1 MSNSFPEAAPLA
13 DQMPSGRLNLLLLA
27 TFAMGMGQTVVFA
40 IIPMLGREL
49 FAAEHWQIT
58 FGAWQYNPPP
68 ELLVNTLIA
77 TSSLTYFL
85 VTPFWG
91 RRSDVIGRKKV
102 ILIGL
107 LGYSFGMLL
116 FNAVVHMAYAAIL
129 SGWLMLAVLLLS
141 RAAHSLVMS
150 GTFPAS
156 MAYMA
161 DCTTPATR
169 TRGVSRLSAA
179 NGIGIMVGP
188 ALAWFATISFLAPL
202 YIQAVITASVALVI
216 ALYLPQSPQP
226 NLGRKTSKLQ
236 FSDPRF
242 AIYLFLG
249 LSMFT
254 MMGMVQQTL
263 GYYFQDRLGLTS
275 VEAAKYFSIGM
286 MCSSGAMLVAQ
297 LIVVQRWRGR
307 PQGLLMLGLPVAAI
321 GYLMLVFSVD
331 FQLLA
336 VAMAVFGF
344 GMGLAAPGYNASATL
359 TVEAHEQGAL
369 AGLLSAAP
377 GLGYVVGPLLGGW
390 LYSVDVTFPYWA
402 AAIVVVILGV
412 FSILRFRR

>member
-1 MSNSFPEAAPLA
+1 
-13 DQMPSGRLNLLLLA
+13 MPSGRLNLLLLA

-49 FAAEHWQIT
+49 FQGHSWLISI
-58 FGAWQYNPPP
+58 GAWQYAPPT

-85 VTPFWG
+85 ITPFWG
-91 RRSDVIGRKKV
+91 RRSDLVGRKKV

-107 LGYSFGMLL
+107 LGYTFGMLL
-116 FNAVVHMAYAAIL
+116 FNAVVHLAYAAMI
-129 SGWLMLAVLLLS
+129 SGWLMLVVLLCS
-141 RAAHSLVMS
+141 RVVHSLVMS

-169 TRGVSRLSAA
+169 TRGISRLSAA

-216 ALYLPQSPQP
+216 ALYLPKSPQP
-226 NLGRKTSKLQ
+226 NLGRNTKKLK

-263 GYYFQDRLGLTS
+263 GYYFQDQLSLTN

-286 MCSSGAMLVAQ
+286 MCSSAAMLVAQ
-297 LIVVQRWRGR
+297 LVVVQRWRGR
-307 PQGLLMLGLPVAAI
+307 PQGLLMLGLPVAAC
-321 GYLMLVFSVD
+321 GYLMLVFSVE

-336 VAMAVFGF
+336 LAMAIFGF

-390 LYSVDVTFPYWA
+390 LYSVNITFPYWTA
-402 AAIVVVILGV
+402 AVVVAMLGV
-412 FSILRFRR
+412 FAIARFR